1 MEYKYAVPIV
11 RVMDLFPS
19 IFQLATS
26 ALQLTV
32 PMPTKRG
39 AGKPQHIQPRPT
51 SKGQKLTPVQEQK
64 EDPLAQ
70 ETSQDEQP
78 SSTQPQP
85 PPPIPPKDPMPPS
98 PFPSFQRSPE
108 SVTTTIP
115 DGASSFAHQ
124 FNYPPEVAEANN
136 MMMQMKDSLGMLEV
150 QFLLIWILAAY
161 QFSTSRLTSTYWLR
175 EQSIRA
181 KRRLSNTLQGTL
193 VYVSAIG
200 IN

>member
-1 MEYKYAVPIV
+1 MEYKYAVPID

-32 PMPTKRG
+32 SIPMANKKPKNQQQN
-39 AGKPQHIQPRPT
+39 KPQSTGQRLPT
-51 SKGQKLTPVQEQK
+51 VQEQS
-64 EDPLAQ
+64 PAQ
-70 ETSQDEQP
+70 ETLVPSQDEQP

-85 PPPIPPKDPMPPS
+85 PPPIPPKDLMPPS

-108 SVTTTIP
+108 SATTTIT

-136 MMMQMKDSLGMLEV
+136 MMMEMKNSLGTLEV
-150 QFLLIWILAAY
+150 QFLLI
-161 QFSTSRLTSTYWLR
+161 
-175 EQSIRA
+175 
-181 KRRLSNTLQGTL
+181 
-193 VYVSAIG
+193 
-200 IN
+200 

>member
-32 PMPTKRG
+32 PMPPKKG
-39 AGKPQHIQPRPT
+39 GGKQQHNQQRST
-51 SKGQKLTPVQEQK
+51 GKGHKLTPVQEQK

-108 SVTTTIP
+108 SATTTIT

-136 MMMQMKDSLGMLEV
+136 MMMEMKNSLGTLEV
-150 QFLLIWILAAY
+150 QFL
-161 QFSTSRLTSTYWLR
+161 
-175 EQSIRA
+175 SI
-181 KRRLSNTLQGTL
+181 
-193 VYVSAIG
+193 
-200 IN
+200 